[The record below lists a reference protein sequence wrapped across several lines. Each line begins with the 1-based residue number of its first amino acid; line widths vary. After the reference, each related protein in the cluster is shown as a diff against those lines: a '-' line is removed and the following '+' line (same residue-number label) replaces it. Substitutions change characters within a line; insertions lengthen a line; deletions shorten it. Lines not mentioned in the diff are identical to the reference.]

1 MILSDV
7 AAEIEATLKKRI
19 MILDGGM
26 GTMIQSYYFEEEDF
40 RGKCFKINHITAKDC
55 SVQFCCVTHSC
66 ACKQQRFRNLMNLHS
81 TSNSSNYSFLDLN
94 V

>member
-26 GTMIQSYYFEEEDF
+26 GTMIQSYYLEEEDF

-55 SVQFCCVTHSC
+55 SVQFCCVTHNC
-66 ACKQQRFRNLMNLHS
+66 ACMPQRFRNLMNLHS